1 MKKKLVL
8 VLCLALMLVPAMI
21 FAGAETEGAAEEVD
35 LTIFRWSAGAG
46 RPAYEAAIGRFEAA
60 NPGVTVELSDVPW
73 GEYVDSMVK
82 FQMAGELPDVF
93 TQYDA
98 SIGSFYAMGAL
109 LPLDDLLPAGLRDE
123 IYPGQWE
130 LGVVN
135 GETVGVTFRNGA
147 HVFFYNKDMLRAAGL
162 PQNIIDNGPR
172 TYNEIL
178 MAAEACTIDKDGDGT
193 IDQYGYSDNYG
204 DEEGYH
210 QLRSLMMA
218 AGSGPVDTTT
228 FEATMNDAKGVAALE
243 FLVELNV
250 SGSVPAGSLTKSN
263 NLKKEE
269 FANGLT
275 AMIEG
280 GNWIEATVVE
290 AGLGFDLG
298 VTFVPYPDN
307 IAASNGGSAAFVAH
321 SVGSS
326 TKYPQLATDL
336 IVELSSEQFV
346 GEYCTIQNF
355 LPPRID
361 VATTNPY
368 YKQGFWPT
376 YIEATT
382 LSKYGALPKHARV
395 TELSKIMQI
404 AIEKAMMGELSPKD
418 ALDEAAAKWN
428 EIAN

>member
-1 MKKKLVL
+1 MKKKLIL
-8 VLCLALMLVPAMI
+8 VLCLALMLVPFSI
-21 FAGAETEGAAEEVD
+21 FAGAETDGAAEDVN
-35 LTIFRWSAGAG
+35 LTVFRWSAGAG
-46 RPAYEAAIGRFEAA
+46 RPAYEAALARFEAA

-82 FQMAGELPDVF
+82 FQMAGSLPDVF

-109 LPLDDLLPAGLRDE
+109 LPLDDLLPAGLRE
-123 IYPGQWE
+123 EFYPGQWE

-172 TYNEIL
+172 TYDEIL

-228 FEATMNDAKGVAALE
+228 FEATMNDAKGVAALQ
-243 FLVELNV
+243 FLVDLNTK
-250 SGSVPAGSLTKSN
+250 GYVPAGSLAKDN

-280 GNWIEATVVE
+280 GNWIEATVTA

-298 VTFVPYPDN
+298 VTYVPYPDN
-307 IAASNGGSAAFVAH
+307 IASSQGASAAFVAH
-321 SVGSS
+321 SVGS
-326 TKYPQLATDL
+326 TTEYPELATAL
-336 IVELSSEQFV
+336 VVELSSKEFI

-361 VATTNPY
+361 VATTDPFY
-368 YKQGFWPT
+368 QKGLWPT
-376 YIEATT
+376 YIGATT
-382 LSKYGALPKHARV
+382 LPKYGALPKHAKV
-395 TELSKIMQI
+395 VELSKIMQI
-404 AIEKAMMGELSPKD
+404 AIEKAMMGQSTPKE

-428 EIAN
+428 ETAK

>member
-8 VLCLALMLVPAMI
+8 VVCLALMLVPSMI
-21 FAGAETEGAAEEVD
+21 FAGAAAEGAVEQVD
-35 LTIFRWSAGAG
+35 LTIFRWDAGAG
-46 RPAYEAAIGRFEAA
+46 RPAYEAAIARFEAA
-60 NPGVTVELSDVPW
+60 NPGVSVELSDVPW

-172 TYNEIL
+172 TYEEIL
-178 MAAEACTIDKDGDGT
+178 MAAKACTIDKDGNGT
-193 IDQYGYSDNYG
+193 IDQYGFSDNYG

-228 FEATMNDAKGVAALE
+228 FEATMNDAKGVAALQ
-243 FLVELNV
+243 FLVDLNKK
-250 SGSVPAGSLTKSN
+250 GYVPAGSLTKSN

-269 FANGLT
+269 FANGMT

-280 GNWIEATVVE
+280 GNWIEATVNQ

-298 VTFVPYPDN
+298 VTFVPYP
-307 IAASNGGSAAFVAH
+307 ASVGSSQGASAAFVAH
-321 SVGSS
+321 SVASN
-326 TKYPQLATDL
+326 TKYPELATAL
-336 IVELSSEQFV
+336 VVELSSKEFV
-346 GEYCTIQNF
+346 GDYCTVQNF
-355 LPPRID
+355 IPPRID
-361 VATTNPY
+361 VATTNPFY
-368 YKQGFWPT
+368 QKGLWPT

-382 LSKYGALPKHARV
+382 LPKYGALPKHPRV
-395 TELSKIMQI
+395 VELSKIMQI
-404 AIEKAMMGELSPKD
+404 AIEKAMIGDLSPKA

-428 EIAN
+428 AIK